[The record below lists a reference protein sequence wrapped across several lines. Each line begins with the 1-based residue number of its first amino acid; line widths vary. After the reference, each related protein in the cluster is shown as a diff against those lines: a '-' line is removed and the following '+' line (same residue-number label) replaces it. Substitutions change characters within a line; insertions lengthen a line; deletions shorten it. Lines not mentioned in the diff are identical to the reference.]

1 MTLRVKGTRK
11 SVKVKQ
17 RREEWGCG
25 LLGTVVKQ
33 VTNSHVGGQM
43 RQVGNRGAS
52 AGSWRGGRVL
62 VPAGMAP
69 SPLQMMLGDGRQR
82 PERPATGGELVL
94 GFPSPLPPPPSSV
107 LFTPGLRAVLLSSYS
122 PERRMA
128 LFPAA
133 NLIWSHSPSG
143 SSYRMLLKLPG
154 GCWRGQS
161 SRSCPASQARQAEPN
176 STLAAL
182 HLQMTT

>member
-1 MTLRVKGTRK
+1 M
-11 SVKVKQ
+11 KQ
-17 RREEWGCG
+17 RRKEWGCG
-25 LLGTVVKQ
+25 LLETVVKQ
-33 VTNSHVGGQM
+33 VTDSHVGDQM

-52 AGSWRGGRVL
+52 AGSGRGSRVL
-62 VPAGMAP
+62 VPSGMAP

-82 PERPATGGELVL
+82 PEPPATGGELAL
-94 GFPSPLPPPPSSV
+94 GFLSPLPPSPSFA
-107 LFTPGLRAVLLSSYS
+107 LYTPVLRAVLLSSYS

-143 SSYRMLLKLPG
+143 SSYRTLLKLPG

-161 SRSCPASQARQAEPN
+161 SRSCPASQARQAGNQFNLSCFASPDDN
-176 STLAAL
+176 LMNKVSN
-182 HLQMTT
+182 